1 MTGLEAFL
9 VIVIIALII
18 FVIYYYFRGSS
29 GQVQIG
35 KPMESRV
42 DEYLDRR
49 FEMMIEEWSLIPRSR
64 LLSFRTA
71 KDPILAGNEEKVAA
85 LKNFHDEMN
94 ENLGRLE
101 DRLNALEKQLG
112 QK

>member
-1 MTGLEAFL
+1 MTALEAFL
-9 VIVIIALII
+9 VIVIIALIA
-18 FVIYYYFRGSS
+18 FLIYYYFRGSS
-29 GQVQIG
+29 GQVSITR
-35 KPMESRV
+35 PMESRV

-49 FEMMIEEWSLIPRSR
+49 FEMMIEEWSLVPKSR

-71 KDPILAGNEEKVAA
+71 KDPVLAGNEEKVAA
-85 LKNFHDEMN
+85 LKNFRDDMN

>member
-9 VIVIIALII
+9 IILIIGLII
-18 FVIYYYFRGSS
+18 FLVYYYFRGSS
-29 GQVQIG
+29 GQVSFT

-49 FEMMIEEWSLIPRSR
+49 FEMMIDEWSLVDRSR
-64 LLSFRTA
+64 LISFRNSRE
-71 KDPILAGNEEKVAA
+71 PVLASNEEKVGA
-85 LKNFHDEMN
+85 LKVFRDEMN

-101 DRLNALEKQLG
+101 DRLNALEKELG
-112 QK
+112 R

>member
-9 VIVIIALII
+9 VIVIIGLII
-18 FVIYYYFRGSS
+18 FLVYYYFRGSS
-29 GQVQIG
+29 GGISFT

-49 FEMMIEEWSLIPRSR
+49 FEMMIDEWSLVSR
-64 LLSFRTA
+64 GRLQSFRTSR
-71 KDPILAGNEEKVAA
+71 DPVLASNEEKVAA
-85 LKNFHDEMN
+85 LKDFRDEMN

-101 DRLNALEKQLG
+101 DRLNALEKEFNR
-112 QK
+112 

>member
-9 VIVIIALII
+9 VIVIIGLII
-18 FVIYYYFRGSS
+18 FLVYYYFRGSS
-29 GQVQIG
+29 GHVSFT

-49 FEMMIEEWSLIPRSR
+49 FEMMIDEWSLVDRSR
-64 LLSFRTA
+64 LISFRNSRE
-71 KDPILAGNEEKVAA
+71 PVLAAGEEKVTV
-85 LKNFHDEMN
+85 LKNFRDEMN

-101 DRLNALEKQLG
+101 DRLNALEKELG
-112 QK
+112 R